1 MGCGSPRDKRTGNN
15 KIKTNKNS
23 ENNPR
28 IQEPS
33 VPHESSQKKK
43 KMDPSQQS
51 QNVPAMIFSES
62 VTKVQLLFKSRD
74 ISLFPINSYS
84 LRLVNLD
91 IDLLPRLLVI
101 KVNDDLRASSKQKV
115 HLKKNRKRERKR
127 KSR

>member
-1 MGCGSPRDKRTGNN
+1 
-15 KIKTNKNS
+15 
-23 ENNPR
+23 
-28 IQEPS
+28 
-33 VPHESSQKKK
+33 
-43 KMDPSQQS
+43 MDPSQQS

-115 HLKKNRKRERKR
+115 HLKKNRNRERKR